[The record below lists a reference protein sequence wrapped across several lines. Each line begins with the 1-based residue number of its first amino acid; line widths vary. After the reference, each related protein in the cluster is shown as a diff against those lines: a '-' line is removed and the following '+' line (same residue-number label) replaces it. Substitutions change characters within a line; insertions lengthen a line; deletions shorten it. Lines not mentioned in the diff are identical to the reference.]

1 MLDYVI
7 PLVTEYEPSQAF
19 IPLLLTAA
27 QAGVSIAK
35 GVGAAKAAKDAARV
49 MGNRADEDSAEAA
62 RRKAA
67 IERGDLMFEPEKLKL
82 ADETSTALD
91 TSMSRSAE
99 DVGEASREMALASAI
114 SSGSPVKDSMFDLFG
129 DKAREGAI
137 AGIQGR
143 ADALTSFG
151 TESMRVDDANTT
163 AFNTQALKEFNQAD
177 QMERAAKLG
186 RFAADDA
193 YTEAERARK
202 GALYGGIADATI
214 GLVGM
219 GAELYGSDKT
229 KESMQD
235 YNDYQDK
242 INTGIKDDDDTAP
255 NAAAKG
261 RKFEFKNGG
270 DMMVTEGE
278 FSHETN
284 KKAIIDEETGEKEG
298 ELTGQEAIV
307 FNDEHVSIIE
317 ELTNSGDEET
327 LMEFMK
333 HLLSQ
338 PQFQDQA

>member
-27 QAGVSIAK
+27 QAGISIAK
-35 GVGAAKAAKDAARV
+35 GVGAAKAAKDAASL
-49 MGNRADEDSAEAA
+49 MGERADEDSAEAA

-67 IERGDLMFEPEKLKL
+67 IERGDLMFEPEKIKL
-82 ADETSTALD
+82 ANETGTALD

-99 DVGEASREMALASAI
+99 DAGTASREMALASAL
-114 SSGSPVKDSMFDLFG
+114 STGEPVKESMFDLFG

-137 AGIQGR
+137 AGLEGR

-151 TESMRVDDANTT
+151 DESMRVDDANTT
-163 AFNTQALKEFNQAD
+163 AFNTQALNEFNDAD
-177 QMERAAKLG
+177 EMERAAKLG
-186 RFAADDA
+186 KFAADDA

-202 GALYGGIADATI
+202 GALWGGIADATV

-219 GAELYGSDKT
+219 GTELYGSEDAQEGMKN
-229 KESMQD
+229 
-235 YNDYQDK
+235 YNDYQNRQGD
-242 INTGIKDDDDTAP
+242 GIKDDEAP
-255 NAAAKG
+255 DPKIAAKG
-261 RKFEFKNGG
+261 RKFEFQNGG
-270 DMMVTEGE
+270 DVMVTEGE

>member
-35 GVGAAKAAKDAARV
+35 GVGAANAAKEAARV

-114 SSGSPVKDSMFDLFG
+114 SSDRPVKDSMFDLFG

-163 AFNTQALKEFNQAD
+163 AFNTQALNEFNQAD

-214 GLVGM
+214 GLVGI
-219 GAELYGSDKT
+219 GAELYGSDET
-229 KESMQD
+229 KEQMKD
-235 YNDYQDK
+235 YNDYQDQQGE
-242 INTGIKDDDDTAP
+242 GIMDEL
-255 NAAAKG
+255 AAHG

>member
-35 GVGAAKAAKDAARV
+35 GVGAAKAAKDAATV
-49 MGNRADEDSAEAA
+49 MVNRADEDSVEAA

-99 DVGEASREMALASAI
+99 DAGEASREMALASAI

-163 AFNTQALKEFNQAD
+163 AFNTQALSEFNQAD

-186 RFAADDA
+186 KFAADDA

-202 GALYGGIADATI
+202 GALYGGIADAAI
-214 GLVGM
+214 GLVGV
-219 GAELYGSDKT
+219 GAELYGSEGTQEKM
-229 KESMQD
+229 KE

-242 INTGIKDDDDTAP
+242 QGEGIKDDE
-255 NAAAKG
+255 AAYG